1 MNGPKMPNFFRCLHL
16 AEVMTVM
23 TSWQASYLPFAA
35 YRQAVAAELQKDVE
49 HVELWLFHGT
59 EPRRDPMSAM
69 SGSDPM
75 GIALVKS

>member
-1 MNGPKMPNFFRCLHL
+1 MGIHLGMNGPKMPNFFRFLHL
-16 AEVMTVM
+16 SEVM

-59 EPRRDPMSAM
+59 EPRRDPMS
-69 SGSDPM
+69 GSDPM
-75 GIALVKS
+75 GIGW